1 MANETKFNIAQAA
14 ELAGVARQTI
24 HRFVKKGKLSVE
36 KTADGKTVIDKSEL
50 LRVFPNLVTPGASH
64 MLRPDTPQVTA
75 ILQSQI
81 ELLQRE
87 LDVTRQERE
96 RDREEYRREKDRL
109 LGIIEKQ
116 TLLLPAPKEPEGKKG
131 WLRRWFT

>member
-1 MANETKFNIAQAA
+1 MANETKFNIVQAA

-24 HRFVKKGKLSVE
+24 HRFIKKGKLSVE

-50 LRVFPNLVTPGASH
+50 LRVFPNLVTPGPSH
-64 MLRPDTPQVTA
+64 MLRHDTPQVTA
-75 ILQSQI
+75 ILHSQI

-116 TLLLPAPKEPEGKKG
+116 TLLLPAPKESEEKKG
-131 WLRRWFT
+131 WLRRLFT

>member
-1 MANETKFNIAQAA
+1 MAHETKFNIVQAA

-24 HRFVKKGKLSVE
+24 HRFIKKGKLSVE

-64 MLRPDTPQVTA
+64 MLRHDTLQVTA
-75 ILQSQI
+75 ILHSQI

>member
-1 MANETKFNIAQAA
+1 MENETKFNLSQAA
-14 ELAGVARQTI
+14 ALAGTSRQRI
-24 HRFVKKGKLSVE
+24 GRFIKQGKLSAE

-64 MLRPDTPQVTA
+64 VLRPDTPQVTA
-75 ILQSQI
+75 TLHSQI

-96 RDREEYRREKDRL
+96 RDREECRREKDLL

-116 TLLLPAPKEPEGKKG
+116 TLMLAAPKEPEEKKG

>member
-1 MANETKFNIAQAA
+1 MANETKFNIAHAA
-14 ELAGVARQTI
+14 ELASVARQTN

-64 MLRPDTPQVTA
+64 MLRPDTLQVTA

-116 TLLLPAPKEPEGKKG
+116 TLLLPAPKESEEKKG

>member
-1 MANETKFNIAQAA
+1 MANETKFNIVQAA

-24 HRFVKKGKLSVE
+24 HRFIKKGKLSVE

-64 MLRPDTPQVTA
+64 MLRPDTTQVTA

-96 RDREEYRREKDRL
+96 RNREEYRREKDRL

-116 TLLLPAPKEPEGKKG
+116 TLLLPALKEPEEKKG
-131 WLRRWFT
+131 WLRRLFT

>member
-1 MANETKFNIAQAA
+1 MANETKFNIVQAA
-14 ELAGVARQTI
+14 ELAGVTRQTI
-24 HRFVKKGKLSVE
+24 HRFIKKGKLSVE
-36 KTADGKTVIDKSEL
+36 KTVDGKTVIDKSEL

-64 MLRPDTPQVTA
+64 VLRLDTPQVTA
-75 ILQSQI
+75 TLHSQI

-96 RDREEYRREKDRL
+96 RDREECRREKDRL

-116 TLLLPAPKEPEGKKG
+116 TLLLPAPKEPEEKKG